1 MMASNIKI
9 IKLITGEELLAE
21 VTISSPIPTSITLK
35 NPVRIVV
42 IPQKP
47 NMQYDPNRAP
57 SIGFAPWA
65 EFSEDKTFELD
76 KAHILAIINPVK
88 EFVNQYNS
96 MFGGLVV
103 PSSNLILPGA

>member
-1 MMASNIKI
+1 MAANVKI

-21 VTISSPIPTSITLK
+21 ILEQGKPMIIK
-35 NPVRIVV
+35 NPVRVV
-42 IPQKP
+42 VMP
-47 NMQYDPNRAP
+47 NKLDPKTPNV
-57 SIGFAPWA
+57 GFAPWA

-76 KAHILAIINPVK
+76 KSHVLAIINPIK
-88 EFVNQYNS
+88 EFINQYNS

>member
-1 MMASNIKI
+1 MMAANVKI

-21 VTISSPIPTSITLK
+21 VTVSSPIPTSVTLK

-42 IPQKP
+42 MP
-47 NMQYDPNRAP
+47 NKVDPKTPNV
-57 SIGFAPWA
+57 GFAPWA
-65 EFSEDKTFELD
+65 EFSEDRIFELD
-76 KAHILAIINPVK
+76 KAHILAIINPIK

>member
-1 MMASNIKI
+1 MASNIKI

-21 VTISSPIPTSITLK
+21 VTISSPIPTSITMK

-42 IPQKP
+42 MP
-47 NMQYDPNRAP
+47 NKLDPKTPNV
-57 SIGFAPWA
+57 GFAPWA

-76 KAHILAIINPVK
+76 KAHILAIINPIK
-88 EFVNQYNS
+88 EFVNQYNT